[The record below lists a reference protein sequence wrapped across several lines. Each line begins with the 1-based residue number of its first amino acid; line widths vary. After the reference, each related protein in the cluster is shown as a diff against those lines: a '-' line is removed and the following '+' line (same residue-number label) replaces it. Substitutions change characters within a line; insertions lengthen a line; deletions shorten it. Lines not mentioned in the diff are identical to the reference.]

1 MPRQHV
7 TAPEPGD
14 GAPAADATAAVPRCA
29 NCFAVARS
37 LYCPLCGQKQ
47 VPPDLGVRGLLR
59 ELAQELLNA
68 DGRLR
73 RTTRSL
79 LLHPGEF
86 AVDYLE
92 GRRARHLPPVRTWL
106 ITTLLLFLV
115 LGSYGGPM
123 GFGTVERSELPAI
136 ADIGI
141 ETGNPQLDL
150 LLNARVQR
158 QLAHFI
164 DEPRALGQAVLDV
177 APQLGLVMLPL
188 LTLVLYGLFP
198 RPGFRFGHHLV
209 IAMTLQGGAFVAL
222 IAGSAFLGLA
232 GLARLAGA
240 NTLAEVVAWPTSLL
254 PTAMALQAV
263 LALRRVYRRG
273 WLATLL
279 RASVLLLVYALL
291 TVVAFSA
298 ALVIAFLTF

>member
-1 MPRQHV
+1 MPG
-7 TAPEPGD
+7 AMPEASN
-14 GAPAADATAAVPRCA
+14 GARAVDATSAAPRCT
-29 NCFAVARS
+29 NCFAIAHA

-47 VPPDLGVRGLLR
+47 APPDLSVRGLLR
-59 ELAQELLNA
+59 ELVQELLNA

-79 LLHPGEF
+79 LLRPGEF
-86 AVDYLE
+86 VVDYLE

-106 ITTLLLFLV
+106 ITTVLLFLV

-123 GFGTVERSELPAI
+123 RFGAVDRSELPAI

-177 APQLGLVMLPL
+177 APQLGLVMMPL
-188 LTLVLYGLFP
+188 LTLALYGLFP

-209 IAMTLQGGAFVAL
+209 VAMALQGGAFVTL
-222 IAGSAFLGLA
+222 IAGSAFLGLS

-240 NTLAEVVAWPTSLL
+240 DALADGIAWPTSLL
-254 PTAMALQAV
+254 PAAMALQVV

-279 RASVLLLVYALL
+279 RASLLLLVYALL
-291 TVVAFSA
+291 TLMAFSA